1 MITTNAFEAKI
12 EELEAELEELKQMI
26 REAETLED
34 LNGLHHKVGGSPEE
48 NAAAEQ
54 RLAQVDAIDKNDSC
68 AWSKQ
73 EHELTDDQHRAR
85 ARWHSIMNRQAEYEG
100 KYC

>member
-1 MITTNAFEAKI
+1 MITTTAFEAKI
-12 EELEAELEELKQMI
+12 EELEAELEELKQMV

-34 LNGLHHKVGGSPEE
+34 LNDLHHKVGGSPEE

-54 RLAQVDAIDKNDSC
+54 RLALIDAIDKNDRC

-73 EHELTDDQHRAR
+73 ECELTGDQHRAR
-85 ARWHSIMNRQAEYEG
+85 AEWYAIMNRQGAYEA